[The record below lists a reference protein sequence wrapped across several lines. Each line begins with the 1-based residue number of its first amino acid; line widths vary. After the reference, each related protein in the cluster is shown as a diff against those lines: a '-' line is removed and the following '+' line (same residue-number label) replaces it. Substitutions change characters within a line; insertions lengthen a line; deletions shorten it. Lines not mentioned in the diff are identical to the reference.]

1 MLQIIY
7 LYGFASGP
15 HSNKA
20 QFFKRKFSTSAIPFD
35 IYDYIPDKTSFQN
48 MKLSIL
54 TRNLDSYIKENHPK
68 EEELILFGSS
78 FGALISTLYTFLH
91 PDRIRKLILMA
102 PALGF
107 SAQIMVKLHN
117 TPLTHWKEKGVI
129 PVFHYRYDQ
138 EIPLAYSFYEDLVN
152 HPPPDIEKLR
162 IPIPTLILHGKFDD
176 VVPLIWSQQYAKIN
190 PEATLHILNGDHQLL
205 DQKGVMWKI
214 IIDFLNKDRR

>member
-1 MLQIIY
+1 MLQIVY

-20 QFFKRKFSTSAIPFD
+20 QFFKRIFSTATIPFD
-35 IYDYIPDKTSFQN
+35 IYDYIPDKASFTN

-54 TRNLDSYIKENHPK
+54 TKNLHLYIEDEHPK

-78 FGALISTLYTFLH
+78 FGALISALYTFIH
-91 PDRIRKLILMA
+91 PDRIKKLILMA

-107 SAQIMVKLHN
+107 SAQRIVKLYN
-117 TPLTHWKEKGVI
+117 IPLIVWKKKGVI
-129 PVFHYRYDQ
+129 PIFHYRYDQ
-138 EIPLAYSFYEDLVN
+138 EIPLDYSFYEDLVS

-162 IPIPTLILHGKFDD
+162 IPIPTLILHGRFDE
-176 VVPLIWSQQYAKIN
+176 VVPLVWSRQYAEIN

-205 DQKGVMWKI
+205 DQKEVMGEI
-214 IIDFLNKDRR
+214 IVDFLNKGRR